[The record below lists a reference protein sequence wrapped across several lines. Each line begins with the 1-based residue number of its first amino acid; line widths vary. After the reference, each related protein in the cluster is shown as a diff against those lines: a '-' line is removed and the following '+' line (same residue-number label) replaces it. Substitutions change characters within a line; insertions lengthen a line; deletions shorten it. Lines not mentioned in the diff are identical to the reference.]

1 MSRSIAGKPIVR
13 KLFSSSQ
20 VGVVVSAGLMD
31 KAVKVRIAGQEWNK
45 KFRKVCTAPPPTSS
59 SLRFPFPPTNEI
71 HVCHTNSTQHFPSQT
86 THLVSDPTSSLV
98 TGDVVRISSGWR
110 TSKHIRHVVTSI
122 VAPFGSPVED
132 RPPILTEEQRMELRV
147 KQRLMKDVR
156 AAQAGRQVSLQRL
169 AEARRQKVE
178 VPSLEEAM
186 RNVRIG
192 GEEGKA
198 RKEKHAGETGQ
209 AETKRE
215 RRVIP
220 GRGCL

>member
-1 MSRSIAGKPIVR
+1 MYVH
-13 KLFSSSQ
+13 F
-20 VGVVVSAGLMD
+20 
-31 KAVKVRIAGQEWNK
+31 
-45 KFRKVCTAPPPTSS
+45 
-59 SLRFPFPPTNEI
+59 TNP
-71 HVCHTNSTQHFPSQT
+71 TQHFPSQT

-98 TGDVVRISSGWR
+98 TGDVVRIASGWR

-132 RPPILTEEQRMELRV
+132 RPPILTEEQRMELRI

-156 AAQAGRQVSLQRL
+156 AAQSGRQVSLQRL

-192 GEEGKA
+192 GEEQGKGKG

-215 RRVIP
+215 RRVEKGEETKEEKVEGEKVKRARAQSI
-220 GRGCL
+220 